1 MLGPGLEEWWRYP
14 VRFPGCASHFFG
26 ACWEGVFLDFYT
38 CWGMWGDTF
47 ERGWGHFLVGSGS
60 LFRHF
65 WDVLGSVWEW
75 SGDIFRQILEGFEK
89 MSDGVRKLKFSKMA
103 GSIFPE
109 SGRFRIVCLT
119 YPRSTNIQT
128 SKENSF
134 LQ

>member
-1 MLGPGLEEWWRYP
+1 MRREQPSGLMLGPGLEEWWRYP

-26 ACWEGVFLDFYT
+26 ACWEGVFLDFYS

-75 SGDIFRQILEGFEK
+75 SGDVFRQVLEGFEK
-89 MSDGVRKLKFSKMA
+89 NVR
-103 GSIFPE
+103 P
-109 SGRFRIVCLT
+109 GR
-119 YPRSTNIQT
+119 TNTICKT
-128 SKENSF
+128 NGREYIG
-134 LQ
+134 